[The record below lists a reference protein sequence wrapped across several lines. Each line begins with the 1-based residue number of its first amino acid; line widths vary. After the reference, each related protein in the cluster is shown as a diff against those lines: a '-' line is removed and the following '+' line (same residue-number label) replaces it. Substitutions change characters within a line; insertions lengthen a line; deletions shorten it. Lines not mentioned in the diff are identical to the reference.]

1 MSISIN
7 NTTYNLK
14 RGNETLSKT
23 QETVKVIIE
32 VPKLLT
38 DVLEGED
45 YFGWSKQDFFVVS
58 IQRSIGCETSEMNI
72 DEVSKLRKKYG
83 FKPDVIK
90 YNEKKILVFP

>member
-1 MSISIN
+1 LN
-7 NTTYNLK
+7 
-14 RGNETLSKT
+14 KT

-32 VPKLLT
+32 LPKRLM
-38 DVLEGED
+38 DVLESED

-58 IQRSIGCETSEMNI
+58 VQRSIGCETSEMNN
-72 DEVSKLRKKYG
+72 DEIRKLRKKYG